1 MKQYTLQQIND
12 TLRDRYYITR
22 ERFFHY
28 LSIMYGYEPNK
39 IQRLWK
45 MYEEFPVWGRTAA
58 AAAADM
64 EDIFDKVATIVP
76 IIANNNLHKVSQRTR
91 AIRKQVHYRLREGE
105 ATLSVDINLN
115 SAADVILYAKLL
127 QQENIDIVA
136 VLDFVERISGR
147 ILDSEAREY
156 LDCYDGD
163 ILTTIDESYSTSHD
177 DNIYVCDDGVY
188 RRLLYTKGR
197 GYLRNGEP
205 DYDYDNGYDKNILT
219 CCKSVRRIGNIY
231 IDASVLVDKV
241 VSSKCAARGVEGL
254 QGL

>member
-28 LSIMYGYEPNK
+28 LTILYGYEQNK

-45 MYEEFPVWGRTAA
+45 MYEAFPVWGHAA
-58 AAAADM
+58 AGDM
-64 EDIFDKVATIVP
+64 EDILDKVSTIVP
-76 IIANNNLHKVSQRTR
+76 LIVNDKLHKVSQRTR
-91 AIRKQVHYRLREGE
+91 AIRKQVHYRLREE
-105 ATLSVDINLN
+105 EETLSVDINLN
-115 SAADVILYAKLL
+115 SAADVILYANLL
-127 QQENIDIVA
+127 QQEYISIVA

-147 ILDSEAREY
+147 ILGNDLREY

-163 ILTTIDESYSTSHD
+163 IFTTIDESYSTSHE
-177 DNIYVCDDGVY
+177 DNIYVCDDGTY

-241 VSSKCAARGVEGL
+241 VSSK
-254 QGL
+254 